1 LFTLDRCDNREE
13 LLHQRQQVNCPLIVK
28 TKGREV
34 KILIDESN
42 YVMVSDI
49 MIISDKIYNIGVI
62 IDVYQ

>member
-1 LFTLDRCDNREE
+1 MFTLDRCDNREE

>member
-1 LFTLDRCDNREE
+1 MFTLDRCDNREE

-42 YVMVSDI
+42 YVMVSEI

>member
-42 YVMVSDI
+42 YVMVSEI